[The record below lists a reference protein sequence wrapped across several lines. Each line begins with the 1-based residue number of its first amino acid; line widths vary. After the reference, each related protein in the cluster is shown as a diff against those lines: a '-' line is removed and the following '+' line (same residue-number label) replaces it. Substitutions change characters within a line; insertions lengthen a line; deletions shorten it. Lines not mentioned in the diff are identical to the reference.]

1 MQLNSKAG
9 EETMQL
15 HLEASGSEEETLTDY
30 YKILRTLGKGG
41 FAEVKLAC
49 HLHTEVQVAVKI
61 LKKGSNEPNN
71 ETEIDIIKVLEHPN
85 IIKLF
90 HIINTREHTYMVM
103 EHAAHGDLVSHI
115 EKVGCLQEKQAQHIF
130 TQVVCAVHYCHN
142 NGIAHRD
149 IKLDNILLDGKGN
162 IKLCD
167 FGLAIRVTDGQMVLG
182 FCGTVEYCAPELFTD
197 REYDAKAVDIWSMGV
212 VLYAIVTGRFPFN
225 AYTYSDMKEEMLS
238 PTLFIPATLSEN
250 ISNLIVQLF
259 TIEPGQRPKIGDIK
273 QHKWLKD
280 REEFWKLPSSSA
292 THCNNPSPS
301 IVVAMWDM
309 GYRPKDI
316 CDCIREK
323 KFNNIMATYLILKH
337 ESLKGQTNHPV
348 KSLQGGIAMFPAR
361 ALTSLPPVRAMSEP
375 AHSTLTWLAEHHVH
389 NENGSR
395 NKGSRNLSMPTILCW
410 QRYGVNLP
418 KVVPRCA
425 PKVTYLIS
433 KSGKSNIICKGVSS
447 SCTSEQGISSA
458 ESFSLHKLNI
468 SSDSSYTLS
477 TPPASKSRE
486 SPQRVNST
494 AANGTQRPSLQ
505 ATSKDNFKGV
515 PPEGESTSFPR
526 NLSRGWKRVKKR
538 IWNCMQTLC
547 CCLPVSKRS
556 HISQKEVVPLKVKG
570 NRVTYSIGHL

>member
-9 EETMQL
+9 EEERMQL
-15 HLEASGSEEETLTDY
+15 HLEASASEEETLTDY
-30 YKILRTLGKGG
+30 YRVLRTLGKGS

-61 LKKGSNEPNN
+61 LKKDNN
-71 ETEIDIIKVLEHPN
+71 KTEIEIIKVLEHPN

-130 TQVVCAVHYCHN
+130 TQLVCAVHYCHN

-167 FGLAIRVTDGQMVLG
+167 FGLAIRVTDGEMVLG

-212 VLYAIVTGRFPFN
+212 VLYTIVTAQFPFN

-250 ISNLIVQLF
+250 IANLIVQLL
-259 TIEPGQRPKIGDIK
+259 TMEPGQRPKIGDIK
-273 QHKWLKD
+273 QHQWLKD
-280 REEFWKLPSSSA
+280 REEFWKLPSSLA
-292 THCNNPSPS
+292 THGNNPSPS
-301 IVVAMWDM
+301 IVVTMWDM

-316 CDCIREK
+316 CDCIHK
-323 KFNNIMATYLILKH
+323 KNFNNIMATYLILKH
-337 ESLKGQTNHPV
+337 GHHTNHPV
-348 KSLQGGIAMFPAR
+348 KSIQGGVAMSPAR
-361 ALTSLPPVRAMSEP
+361 ALTSLLPLRAMSEP
-375 AHSTLTWLAEHHVH
+375 ALSTLTCLPEHHIH
-389 NENGSR
+389 NENRSR
-395 NKGSRNLSMPTILCW
+395 NKGSRKLSMPTTLCL
-410 QRYGVNLP
+410 QQYGVNLP
-418 KVVPRCA
+418 KLRRRCA
-425 PKVTYLIS
+425 PNVTYLVS
-433 KSGKSNIICKGVSS
+433 KSVKSNIMCKGVSS
-447 SCTSEQGISSA
+447 RCPSQQGISSVQ
-458 ESFSLHKLNI
+458 SFSQEALHKLNI
-468 SSDSSYTLS
+468 PSNSSYTLS

-486 SPQRVNST
+486 SPQRVTSSAT
-494 AANGTQRPSLQ
+494 NGTQRPSLQ
-505 ATSKDNFKGV
+505 ATTKENFKCV
-515 PPEGESTSFPR
+515 PPKGGSTHFSR
-526 NLSRGWKRVKKR
+526 NLSQGWKRVKKR

-556 HISQKEVVPLKVKG
+556 HISQKEVVPRKVEG
-570 NRVTYSIGHL
+570 NRVTYSIGLL